1 MSKFLALIID
11 TLNHECSLSA
21 LLNPVDRIH
30 RVVERYNR
38 GEKI

>member
-11 TLNHECSLSA
+11 TMNHDGSLSN
-21 LLNPVDRIH
+21 LLDPVDRIQKVLEKH
-30 RVVERYNR
+30 RR